1 MTEVKETSLL
11 AEGLRSYPKALGALN
26 EFARSITSTIR
37 EVAIQELGS
46 LSSAMHLDLKPDE
59 VGDYV
64 RPNRLAI
71 PNPKDPILGARIDR
85 IGKSGWGIYYYLWWA
100 KGVTNLSVSVWLRD
114 SGTAESVFSVV
125 RDLSSTTRVELYA
138 GHEVCISQI
147 LPPDDAEQQLTVI
160 MRELI
165 KEFSTLWVK
174 ASGLDRFLGIV
185 ENRG

>member
-1 MTEVKETSLL
+1 MTEPKETSLL

-46 LSSAMHLDLKPDE
+46 LSGAMHLDLKPDE

-85 IGKSGWGIYYYLWWA
+85 IGKSGWGLYYQLWWS
-100 KGVTNLSVSVWLRD
+100 KGITKLSVSVWLRD
-114 SGTAESVFSVV
+114 SGTAESVFSAV
-125 RDLSSTTRVELYA
+125 RDLSSTSGVELWA
-138 GHEVCISQI
+138 GHELSISQT
-147 LPPDDAEQQLTVI
+147 LTPDDPEQQLTAK

-165 KEFSTLWVK
+165 NEFSALWTR
-174 ASGLDRFLGIV
+174 AGGLKKFLKP
-185 ENRG
+185 

>member
-1 MTEVKETSLL
+1 MTELKETSLL

-46 LSSAMHLDLKPDE
+46 LSSAMQLDLKPDE

-85 IGKSGWGIYYYLWWA
+85 IGKSGWGLYYYLWWS
-100 KGVTNLSVSVWLRD
+100 KGVTKLSVSVWLRD
-114 SGTAESVFSVV
+114 SSTAESVFSAV
-125 RDLSSTTRVELYA
+125 RDLCSTSGVELWV
-138 GHEVCISQI
+138 GHELSISQT

-160 MRELI
+160 IRGLI
-165 KEFSTLWVK
+165 KEFSALWTK
-174 ASGLDRFLGIV
+174 AGGLEKFLTP
-185 ENRG
+185 